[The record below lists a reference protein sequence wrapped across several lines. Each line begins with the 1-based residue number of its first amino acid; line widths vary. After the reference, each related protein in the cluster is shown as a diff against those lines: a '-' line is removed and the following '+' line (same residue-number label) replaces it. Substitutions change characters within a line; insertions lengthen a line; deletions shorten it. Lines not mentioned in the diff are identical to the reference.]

1 MKAGTESV
9 SKRVVVRRRRFT
21 QEFKRQAVE
30 QTLAPGASAAGIALK
45 YRLNAN
51 VLFKWRRQYL
61 REFAT
66 AKARP
71 AALLPVMIEGSNS
84 PLAAGTPAQ
93 ISAGESARC
102 SGLPSCIEIEVFGAL
117 VRIKGAVDP
126 DALRSVLEALAQQ

>member
-1 MKAGTESV
+1 M
-9 SKRVVVRRRRFT
+9 RRRRFT

-61 REFAT
+61 RELAT

-71 AALLPVMIEGSNS
+71 ATLLPVTIEGSDTGQT
-84 PLAAGTPAQ
+84 AGTPEQ
-93 ISAGESARC
+93 MPTSKSTQCSASR
-102 SGLPSCIEIEVFGAL
+102 SCIEIEVFGA
-117 VRIKGAVDP
+117 RIRLNGAVEV
-126 DALRSVLEALAQQ
+126 DALRSVLDALSQR